1 MWLLL
6 PATAA
11 QAQSRPGF
19 ALRADAILAVPDN
32 LALTQVASGLNQPVS
47 IANARDGSGR
57 LFIVQRPGQIRILDT
72 TTGTLLVTPY
82 LDISAIVDD
91 SGSEQGLLGLA
102 FHPDFS
108 SNRQFYVYYIRDP
121 GADPDRS
128 VVAMYQQSL
137 GNPDIADTTATVLM
151 EFEQNAAN
159 HNGGDLHFGPDG
171 YLYIASGD
179 GGGGG
184 DQYNNAQNED
194 SLKGK
199 ILRIDVDGTPPVG
212 GELCGLSPAYG
223 IPAGNAFPGSN
234 DGCDEILHLG
244 LRNPWRFSFDAQTE
258 ELYIGDVGQASWEEI
273 DHAPAAA
280 SGLNFGWP
288 CLEGTHEYRDDV
300 VCPNPVAPIIE
311 YPSSGSGVTECSVT
325 GGYVYR
331 GSGAALNGHY
341 VYGDYCSDRIW
352 VAARNG
358 AVWTS
363 EEWVAAA
370 AVLDSIT
377 AFGQDERC
385 ELYVA
390 DANAGLVYRIDDTE
404 RVARSGFEALRC
416 Q

>member
-1 MWLLL
+1 MWLLP
-6 PATAA
+6 PATAV
-11 QAQSRPGF
+11 QEQFTPGF
-19 ALRADAILAVPDN
+19 AQREDAILTVPDN
-32 LALTQVASGLNQPVS
+32 LALTQVASSLNQPVS
-47 IANARDGSGR
+47 IANARDGRER

-72 TTGTLLVTPY
+72 TTGTLLATPY

-108 SNRQFYVYYIRDP
+108 DNRRFYVYYIRDP
-121 GADPDRS
+121 GANPDRS

-137 GNPDIADTTATVLM
+137 GNPNIADTTATVLM

-159 HNGGDLHFGPDG
+159 HNGGDLHFGIDG

-184 DQYNNAQNED
+184 DQYNNAQNVD

-212 GELCGLSPAYG
+212 GELCGGVAPPYG
-223 IPAGNAFPGSN
+223 IPAGNAFPGSD

-258 ELYIGDVGQASWEEI
+258 ELYIGDAGQNSWEEI
-273 DHAPAAA
+273 DYAPVGA

-288 CLEGTHEYRDDV
+288 CFEGTHEFRGDV

-311 YPSSGSGVTECSVT
+311 YAHESDPCSGSVT

-331 GSGAALNGHY
+331 GSGTALNGRY
-341 VYGDYCSDRIW
+341 VYGDYCKHRIW
-352 VAARNG
+352 VATRNG
-358 AVWTS
+358 ATWSS
-363 EEWVAAA
+363 EEWTAAA
-370 AVLDSIT
+370 AILDSIT
-377 AFGQDERC
+377 AFGQDEQC
-385 ELYVA
+385 EIYVA
-390 DANAGLVYRIDDTE
+390 DAIAGLIYRIDDTE